1 LILDGCPL
9 QGWISL
15 RRVGAIDAHAS
26 SRVGNAA
33 SRRESFRGK
42 LLLLQMFARTV
53 KQDGLLT
60 TSEAR
65 LLGLVSVSIVGLVV
79 LSTFINPPHWLQ
91 VIALFVHLISLVV
104 GFGSVL
110 AVDWYGLLS
119 LSGRVTIGDVLLTA
133 ERMTPLIWIGLAGL
147 TASGVVLKP
156 NLGSWLI
163 VVKLSCVLGVGIV
176 GVLALSTSRLM
187 ERQMP
192 TPAQSVVRR
201 GMVLAGA
208 SQTFWWTA
216 VIIGFMT
223 NQAAR

>member
-1 LILDGCPL
+1 M
-9 QGWISL
+9 
-15 RRVGAIDAHAS
+15 HAS

-33 SRRESFRGK
+33 SRRESFTGK
-42 LLLLQMFARTV
+42 LFLLQMFARTLRL
-53 KQDGLLT
+53 DGLVT
-60 TSEAR
+60 ASEAR
-65 LLGLVSVSIVGLVV
+65 LLGLVSVSIVGLVL
-79 LSTFINPPHWLQ
+79 LSTLLNPPHWLQ
-91 VIALFVHLISLVV
+91 VVALFVHLISLVV

-119 LSGRVTIGDVLLTA
+119 LSRRVTIGDVLLTA
-133 ERMTPLIWIGLAGL
+133 ERMTPLIWIGLTGL

-156 NLGSWLI
+156 DLSSWLI
-163 VVKLSCVLGVGIV
+163 VVKLGCVLGVGIV

-192 TPAQSVVRR
+192 TPARSVVRR

-216 VIIGFMT
+216 VVIGFLTT
-223 NQAAR
+223 NQAAP

>member
-1 LILDGCPL
+1 MTQPVE
-9 QGWISL
+9 SAT
-15 RRVGAIDAHAS
+15 RHSAERV
-26 SRVGNAA
+26 
-33 SRRESFRGK
+33 FRGK

-53 KQDGLLT
+53 RLDGLLT
-60 TSEAR
+60 PSEAR
-65 LLGLVSVSIVGLVV
+65 LLGVVSLVIAGMVFVSTLLNAPPWLRIV
-79 LSTFINPPHWLQ
+79 
-91 VIALFVHLISLVV
+91 ALFVHLISLVV

-156 NLGSWLI
+156 DLSSWLI
-163 VVKLSCVLGVGIV
+163 VVKLCCVLGVGIV

-192 TPAQSVVRR
+192 TPARLVVRR

-216 VIIGFMT
+216 VIIGFIT
-223 NQAAR
+223 SQA

>member
-1 LILDGCPL
+1 
-9 QGWISL
+9 
-15 RRVGAIDAHAS
+15 
-26 SRVGNAA
+26 
-33 SRRESFRGK
+33 
-42 LLLLQMFARTV
+42 MFARTV
-53 KQDGLLT
+53 RLTGLVT
-60 TSEAR
+60 ASEAR
-65 LLGLVSVSIVGLVV
+65 LVGVVAATMLGLMF
-79 LSTFINPPHWLQ
+79 LSTLLNPPHWLQ
-91 VIALFVHLISLVV
+91 IVALFVHLISLVV

-156 NLGSWLI
+156 DLSSWLI
-163 VVKLSCVLGVGIV
+163 VVKLCCVLGVGIV

-192 TPAQSVVRR
+192 TPARPVVRR

-216 VIIGFMT
+216 VVIGFIT
-223 NQAAR
+223 NQASQ

>member
-1 LILDGCPL
+1 MAATP
-9 QGWISL
+9 S
-15 RRVGAIDAHAS
+15 VGSHSAWARATDSDAT

-53 KQDGLLT
+53 RLDGRLVT
-60 TSEAR
+60 PSEAR
-65 LLGLVSVSIVGLVV
+65 LLGVVSVAIVGLVFV
-79 LSTFINPPHWLQ
+79 STLINPSHWLQ
-91 VIALFVHLISLVV
+91 VVALFVHLISLVV

-119 LSGRVTIGDVLLTA
+119 LSHRVTIGDVLLTA
-133 ERMTPLIWIGLAGL
+133 ERMTPLIWIGLTGL
-147 TASGVVLKP
+147 TISGVVLKP
-156 NLGSWLI
+156 DLSSWLI
-163 VVKLSCVLGVGIV
+163 VVKLCCVLGVGIV

-216 VIIGFMT
+216 VIIGFIT
-223 NQAAR
+223 TQTTR

>member
-1 LILDGCPL
+1 LILDHGL
-9 QGWISL
+9 LDGWILL
-15 RRVGAIDAHAS
+15 RRVDTVETHAS

-65 LLGLVSVSIVGLVV
+65 LLGLVSVSIVGLVLV
-79 LSTFINPPHWLQ
+79 STLINPPQWVQ

-119 LSGRVTIGDVLLTA
+119 VSRRVTIGDVLLTA

-147 TASGVVLKP
+147 TVSGVVLKP
-156 NLGSWLI
+156 DLSSWLI
-163 VVKLSCVLGVGIV
+163 VLKLSCVLGVGIV

-192 TPAQSVVRR
+192 TPARSVVRR

-223 NQAAR
+223 NQAAQ

>member
-1 LILDGCPL
+1 M
-9 QGWISL
+9 
-15 RRVGAIDAHAS
+15 RAS

-33 SRRESFRGK
+33 SRRESFTGK
-42 LLLLQMFARTV
+42 LFLLQMFARTV
-53 KQDGLLT
+53 RLDGLVT
-60 TSEAR
+60 ASEAR
-65 LLGLVSVSIVGLVV
+65 LLGLVSVSIVGLVL
-79 LSTFINPPHWLQ
+79 LSTLLNPPHWLQ

-119 LSGRVTIGDVLLTA
+119 LSRRVTIGDVLLTA
-133 ERMTPLIWIGLAGL
+133 ERMTPLIWIGLTGL
-147 TASGVVLKP
+147 TVSGVVLKP
-156 NLGSWLI
+156 DLTSWLI
-163 VVKLSCVLGVGIV
+163 AVKLGCVLGVGIV

-192 TPAQSVVRR
+192 TPARSVVRR

-216 VIIGFMT
+216 VIIGFLTT
-223 NQAAR
+223 NQAVR

>member
-1 LILDGCPL
+1 
-9 QGWISL
+9 
-15 RRVGAIDAHAS
+15 
-26 SRVGNAA
+26 
-33 SRRESFRGK
+33 
-42 LLLLQMFARTV
+42 MFARTV
-53 KQDGLLT
+53 RQDGLLT
-60 TSEAR
+60 KSEAR
-65 LLGLVSVSIVGLVV
+65 LLGLVSVSIVGLVFV
-79 LSTFINPPHWLQ
+79 STLINPPQWVQ

-119 LSGRVTIGDVLLTA
+119 VSRRVTIGDVLLTA

-147 TASGVVLKP
+147 TVSGVVLKP
-156 NLGSWLI
+156 DLSSWLI
-163 VVKLSCVLGVGIV
+163 MVKLSCVLGVGIV

-192 TPAQSVVRR
+192 TPARSVVRR
-201 GMVLAGA
+201 GMVLAVA

-223 NQAAR
+223 NQAAQ

>member
-1 LILDGCPL
+1 M
-9 QGWISL
+9 
-15 RRVGAIDAHAS
+15 RRVSEIDMHAS

-53 KQDGLLT
+53 RLDGLVT
-60 TSEAR
+60 ASEAR
-65 LLGLVSVSIVGLVV
+65 LLGLVSVSIVGLVL
-79 LSTFINPPHWLQ
+79 LSTLLNPPHWLQ

-119 LSGRVTIGDVLLTA
+119 LSHRVTIGDVLLTA

-156 NLGSWLI
+156 DLTSWLI
-163 VVKLSCVLGVGIV
+163 VLKLSCVLGVGIV

-192 TPAQSVVRR
+192 TPAPSVVRR

-216 VIIGFMT
+216 VIIGFLT